1 MISHSFQVDKYE
13 SAAFGVCPRV
23 YCLACNVVPC
33 GRSDLPGIDTVKLYC
48 PNCNDIYSPPS
59 SRFQGV
65 DGLSISLPHREPWEL
80 THV

>member
-1 MISHSFQVDKYE
+1 M
-13 SAAFGVCPRV
+13 
-23 YCLACNVVPC
+23 PC

-48 PNCNDIYSPPS
+48 ANCNDIYSPPS

-65 DGLSISLPHREPWEL
+65 DGLSISLPHRGPWEL